1 MSRWA
6 AAILLLSAATRIT
19 AVDQMSIIVTPE
31 EASHTR
37 PMIMI
42 ESVRGEG
49 DPAPTQ
55 EDLAAQVNQ
64 GDAWTCSGNP
74 PKCDRMTTDA
84 KGVMFYGP
92 DEIYDHRG
100 MGTRWLGG
108 PTLTMENIW
117 ENDRNAIGKANR
129 QPTANMTV
137 TEGDS
142 PRLKSGLHK
151 NGKPIRVQWAFNKTP
166 LYDHTNGL
174 PDDGDRNHHTMFW
187 IGELFDMILENVTA
201 KDTGRYT
208 AIYRLRGTEP
218 MLETE
223 IDLKVQYLPTPTMFS
238 GDGQPSKLQL
248 AIGQNETTAT
258 CLATKGEPPA
268 TMTWFKDGQQLNNS
282 MIVDK
287 SDHRRTIQTIRV
299 LREDEGALIT
309 CKIGSTFTE
318 KEKTVTR
325 KVKCEKEKHK
335 IPTPLVG
342 ASKSRAEDTILRPVA
357 VALLSC
363 TAVLGLALCITGAVA
378 LKKRRDAQYALE
390 DMETEQETPPARA
403 GHPNV

>member
-1 MSRWA
+1 
-6 AAILLLSAATRIT
+6 
-19 AVDQMSIIVTPE
+19 
-31 EASHTR
+31 
-37 PMIMI
+37 
-42 ESVRGEG
+42 
-49 DPAPTQ
+49 
-55 EDLAAQVNQ
+55 
-64 GDAWTCSGNP
+64 
-74 PKCDRMTTDA
+74 
-84 KGVMFYGP
+84 
-92 DEIYDHRG
+92 
-100 MGTRWLGG
+100 
-108 PTLTMENIW
+108 
-117 ENDRNAIGKANR
+117 
-129 QPTANMTV
+129 
-137 TEGDS
+137 
-142 PRLKSGLHK
+142 
-151 NGKPIRVQWAFNKTP
+151 
-166 LYDHTNGL
+166 
-174 PDDGDRNHHTMFW
+174 
-187 IGELFDMILENVTA
+187 
-201 KDTGRYT
+201 
-208 AIYRLRGTEP
+208 